1 LTTRTFQETPQNE
14 RRLYRAGVERVK
26 KERIALLRRD
36 RTTRI
41 CGKKK
46 EARQI
51 RRAPEESP
59 GNVLLS
65 HAVAHAVPSALKG
78 LTTVFG
84 MGTGV
89 APSLWSPG
97 N

>member
-1 LTTRTFQETPQNE
+1 M
-14 RRLYRAGVERVK
+14 ERVK
-26 KERIALLRRD
+26 TEHIALRRRD
-36 RTTRI
+36 RTPKALV
-41 CGKKK
+41 KKK
-46 EARQI
+46 ARRI
-51 RRAPEESP
+51 RRASEESP